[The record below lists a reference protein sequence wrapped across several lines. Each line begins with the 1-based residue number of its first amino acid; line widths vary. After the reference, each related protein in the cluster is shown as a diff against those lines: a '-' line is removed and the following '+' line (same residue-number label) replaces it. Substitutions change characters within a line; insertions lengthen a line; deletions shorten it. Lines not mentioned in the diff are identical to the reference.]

1 MKGIYIIKFD
11 NGSSYIGRS
20 VNIPKRIRGHKHRL
34 KNKIHKNLF
43 LQNVYN
49 KCGKFV
55 WEILEE
61 CEYNTHGS
69 NEKKWIKL
77 LSPNL
82 NMTEGGDGG
91 EILNERGKEIMKSKN
106 IYNEEY
112 RKKMSEKM
120 KSIKLTPEQL
130 KERGRKISEAR
141 KKLYSD
147 PETKKRLIEQSK
159 IQQSDGYKKQKR
171 GSDSP
176 NAKRVINIE
185 TKEVYGSLKDVAKI
199 HKLNYKTLINRMNE
213 YGGKPNTTPYRYL

>member
-1 MKGIYIIKFD
+1 MKGIYIIKFN

-20 VNIPKRIRGHKHRL
+20 VDIPKRIRGHKHRL

-49 KCGKFV
+49 KYGKFV

-91 EILNERGKEIMKSKN
+91 EILNERGKEIMKSKK

-120 KSIKLTPEQL
+120 KSIKLTPEQQGTREEN
-130 KERGRKISEAR
+130 K
-141 KKLYSD
+141 
-147 PETKKRLIEQSK
+147 
-159 IQQSDGYKKQKR
+159 
-171 GSDSP
+171 
-176 NAKRVINIE
+176 
-185 TKEVYGSLKDVAKI
+185 
-199 HKLNYKTLINRMNE
+199 
-213 YGGKPNTTPYRYL
+213 